1 MRWHSVRSGAYG
13 APEWLDVPTRQ
24 RAEDVAELRESE
36 KYASYSDLRLRRL
49 IHGDNARCWARVWG
63 RGPSPTRAADAE
75 RQPAEHEFHVPR
87 HGAVVAASK

>member
-36 KYASYSDLRLRRL
+36 KYASYSDLRRAE
-49 IHGDNARCWARVWG
+49 GRVLG
-63 RGPSPTRAADAE
+63 S
-75 RQPAEHEFHVPR
+75 
-87 HGAVVAASK
+87 GA